1 MYSATCMN
9 AAGTHVHVH
18 VGPVQG
24 KMCSTETIDQV
35 RLSVY
40 NMHNHLGISDNLS
53 SVSVWPI

>member
-24 KMCSTETIDQV
+24 KMCSTEKIAQV
-35 RLSVY
+35 RLGVY
-40 NMHNHLGISDNLS
+40 SMHNCLGISDKLS
-53 SVSVWPI
+53 SVSVWLI